1 MERDDRLLAQ
11 EGVDSGVTSGAVS
24 VDTGEA
30 DSKAAMASVDQAVA
44 EAKEVSLSRSLAL
57 SLSLYSRS
65 LALSLS
71 RSALALALALALE
84 ARCKTCV
91 ARTRVKKIKTTQT
104 HDRQ

>member
-11 EGVDSGVTSGAVS
+11 EGVDSGITSGAVS

-44 EAKEVSLSRSLAL
+44 EAKEVSI
-57 SLSLYSRS
+57 SRS

-71 RSALALALALALE
+71 RSLCTLALSLSRSLDPLSL
-84 ARCKTCV
+84 
-91 ARTRVKKIKTTQT
+91 
-104 HDRQ
+104 